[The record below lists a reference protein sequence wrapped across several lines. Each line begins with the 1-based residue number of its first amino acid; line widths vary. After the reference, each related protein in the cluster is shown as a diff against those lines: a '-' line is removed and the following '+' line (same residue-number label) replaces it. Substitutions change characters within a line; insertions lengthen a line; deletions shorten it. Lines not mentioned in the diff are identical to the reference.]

1 MSERAHEFMIYWLS
15 VNVGAVPAVQRL
27 GKAIRLATKCREDA
41 TLAGIA
47 LQEIRAVAEGDLIRK
62 ILAAFDAA
70 ACSEKGA
77 VKSPELETAI

>member
-1 MSERAHEFMIYWLS
+1 MSERAHKFMIHWLS
-15 VNVGAVPAVQRL
+15 VNVGALPAVQRL
-27 GKAIRLATKCREDA
+27 GKAIRLATKCRDDA

-62 ILAAFDAA
+62 ILAALDAA